1 MFVLKPENEQGN
13 FVSNLRKTTQVL
25 TNTCKIIPKTA
36 YRRSARC
43 LKKIE
48 PLSLNQHKM
57 EMEVEV
63 EMETEIET
71 DEVVILQEPTGLF

>member
-57 EMEVEV
+57 EME
-63 EMETEIET
+63 TEIET